1 LQDTFRKMHDLS
13 WQDARDTLRQWRD
26 DNIRSSEEVVEMWL
40 DVLSQNT
47 HKISD
52 EQWLIH
58 EQVCLAALD
67 CHRLDIAQECL
78 YALDQQFPGSLR
90 VRKLRAMEFEALE
103 RFDDALKLYDSIL
116 QHDES
121 NSVIYKRK
129 VAVLKAQNKV
139 ADAIKELTDYLKK
152 FMSDHEAWME
162 LADMYLSEQDYLKAA
177 FCVEELLLF
186 NPHNHLYH
194 QRYAEIQYTIG
205 GFENMELA
213 RAYFAQSIKLN
224 PKNMRSLYGFFLS
237 ASNIA
242 ASPKCSALKKKEN
255 LKCAAWAGMKISSRY
270 QDQLCD
276 DAQMKSVQGMLGVLS
291 INPA

>member
-1 LQDTFRKMHDLS
+1 MLDLS

-26 DNIRSSEEVVEMWL
+26 DNMRCSEEVIEIWQ
-40 DVLSQNT
+40 DVLSNNT
-47 HKISD
+47 HKVGD
-52 EQWLIH
+52 EKWLIY

-78 YALDQQFPGSLR
+78 HSLNHQFPGSLR
-90 VRKLRAMEFEALE
+90 VTKLRAMELEALE
-103 RFDDALKLYDSIL
+103 RYEDALKLYDSIL

-129 VAVLKAQNKV
+129 VAVLKAQNKIPE
-139 ADAIKELTDYLKK
+139 AIKELADYLKK

-162 LADMYLSEQDYLKAA
+162 LADLYLAEQDYNKAA
-177 FCVEELLLF
+177 FCVEELILF

-224 PKNMRSLYGFFLS
+224 PRNIRSLYGFFLS

-242 ASPKCSALKKKEN
+242 GSPKCSALKKKEN
-255 LKCAAWAGMKISSRY
+255 LKFATWAGHKISSRY

-276 DAQMKSVQGMLGVLS
+276 DSQMKSVQGMLGLLS
-291 INPA
+291 LNPAT

>member
-1 LQDTFRKMHDLS
+1 MD
-13 WQDARDTLRQWRD
+13 WQEARDTLRQWRE
-26 DNIRSSEEVVEMWL
+26 DNSRCSEEIVEIWQ
-40 DVLSQNT
+40 DVLSNYT
-47 HKISD
+47 HKIGD
-52 EQWLIH
+52 EKWLVY

-78 YALDQQFPGSLR
+78 EALDKQFPGSLR

-103 RFDDALKLYDSIL
+103 RYDDALKLYDSIL

-129 VAVLKAQNKV
+129 VAVLKAQNKIGEAV
-139 ADAIKELTDYLKK
+139 KELTDYLKSK

-162 LADMYLSEQDYLKAA
+162 LSDLYLMEQDYNKAA
-177 FCVEELLLF
+177 FCFEELILY

-205 GFENMELA
+205 GLENMELA

-224 PKNMRSLYGFFLS
+224 PRNMRSLYGFFL
-237 ASNIA
+237 AATNVA

-255 LKCAAWAGMKISSRY
+255 LKFAAWAALKIGQKY
-270 QDQLCD
+270 QDQICD
-276 DAQMKSVQGMLGVLS
+276 DSQVKSVQGMLGVLS
-291 INPA
+291 LNSST

>member
-1 LQDTFRKMHDLS
+1 MD
-13 WQDARDTLRQWRD
+13 WQEARETLRQWRE
-26 DNIRSSEEVVEMWL
+26 DNMRCSEEVIEIWQ
-40 DVLSQNT
+40 DVLSNYT
-47 HKISD
+47 HKVGD
-52 EQWLIH
+52 EKWLIY

-78 YALDQQFPGSLR
+78 ETLDKQFPGSFR
-90 VRKLRAMEFEALE
+90 VRKLRAMEFEALD
-103 RFDDALKLYDSIL
+103 RYDDALKLYESIL

-129 VAVLKAQNKV
+129 VAVLKAQNKISEAV
-139 ADAIKELTDYLKK
+139 KELTDYLKK

-162 LADMYLSEQDYLKAA
+162 LSDLYLMEQDYYKAA
-177 FCVEELLLF
+177 FCYEELILY

-205 GFENMELA
+205 GLENMELA

-224 PKNMRSLYGFFLS
+224 PRNMRSLYGFFL
-237 ASNIA
+237 AATNVA

-255 LKCAAWAGMKISSRY
+255 LKYASWAALKIGQKY
-270 QDQLCD
+270 QDQICD
-276 DAQMKSVQGMLGVLS
+276 DTHVKSVQGMLGLLTLNS
-291 INPA
+291 ST

>member
-1 LQDTFRKMHDLS
+1 MD
-13 WQDARDTLRQWRD
+13 WQEARDTLRQWRE
-26 DNIRSSEEVVEMWL
+26 DNSRCSEEIVEIWQ
-40 DVLSQNT
+40 DVLSNYT
-47 HKISD
+47 HKIGD
-52 EQWLIH
+52 EKWLVY

-78 YALDQQFPGSLR
+78 EALDKQFPGSLR

-103 RFDDALKLYDSIL
+103 RYDDALKLYDSIL

-129 VAVLKAQNKV
+129 VAVLKAQNKIGEAV
-139 ADAIKELTDYLKK
+139 KELTDYLKK

-162 LADMYLSEQDYLKAA
+162 LSDLYLMEQDYNKAA
-177 FCVEELLLF
+177 FCFEELILY

-205 GFENMELA
+205 GLENMELA

-224 PKNMRSLYGFFLS
+224 PRNMRSLYGFFL
-237 ASNIA
+237 AATNVA

-255 LKCAAWAGMKISSRY
+255 LKFAAWAALKIGQKY
-270 QDQLCD
+270 QDQICD
-276 DAQMKSVQGMLGVLS
+276 DSQVKSVQGMLGVLS
-291 INPA
+291 LNSST

>member
-1 LQDTFRKMHDLS
+1 MLNMH
-13 WQDARDTLRQWRD
+13 WQKARDTLRQWRD
-26 DNIRSSEEVVEMWL
+26 DNLRSSEEIVEIWQ
-40 DVLSQNT
+40 DVLVNYV
-47 HKISD
+47 HKLGD
-52 EQWLIH
+52 EKWLVY

-78 YALDQQFPGSLR
+78 QALDAQFPGSLR
-90 VRKLRAMEFEALE
+90 VRKLRAMEFEALDRYE
-103 RFDDALKLYDSIL
+103 DALKLYESIL

-129 VAVLKAQNKV
+129 VAVLKAQNKIPE
-139 ADAIKELTDYLKK
+139 AIKELSDYLKK

-162 LADMYLSEQDYLKAA
+162 LSELYLKEQDYNKAA
-177 FCVEELLLF
+177 FCVEELILY

-194 QRYAEIQYTIG
+194 QKYAEIQFTIG

-224 PKNMRSLYGFFLS
+224 PRNMRSLYGFFLS
-237 ASNIA
+237 ASNVA

-255 LKCAAWAGMKISSRY
+255 LKFAAWAGLKISTRY

-276 DAQMKSVQGMLGVLS
+276 DSQVKSVQGMLGLLS
-291 INPA
+291 LNPTT

>member
-1 LQDTFRKMHDLS
+1 MIDID

-26 DNIRSSEEVVEMWL
+26 DNIRNSEEVIEMWL
-40 DVLSQNT
+40 DVLSHNT
-47 HKISD
+47 HKIGD
-52 EQWLIH
+52 EKWLIY

-78 YALDQQFPGSLR
+78 HALDHQFPGSLR

-103 RFDDALKLYDSIL
+103 RYDDALKLYESIL

-129 VAVLKAQNKV
+129 AAVLKAQNKIPE
-139 ADAIKELTDYLKK
+139 AIKELTDYLKK

-162 LADMYLSEQDYLKAA
+162 LADLYLAEQDYNKAA
-177 FCVEELLLF
+177 FCVEELILF

-205 GFENMELA
+205 GFENMEIA

-224 PKNMRSLYGFFLS
+224 PRNIRSLYGFFLS
-237 ASNIA
+237 ASTIA
-242 ASPKCSALKKKEN
+242 GSPKCSALKKKEN
-255 LKCAAWAGMKISSRY
+255 LKFAAWAGIKISNRY

-276 DAQMKSVQGMLGVLS
+276 DSQMKSVQGMLGGLS
-291 INPA
+291 VNPAT